1 MTFLQSR
8 VRSLALGAGTM
19 STISSQNSHAE
30 CHGVSLPLTSSHG
43 RENAL
48 LGFLPVKMLHF
59 DILGSIEL
67 SRRDF
72 MFFSH
77 SAYVPRHAYSD
88 SDEELSRGEKMK
100 RKGPYLPGASLSA
113 HQIVRLAKWLNERN
127 ISSGF

>member
-1 MTFLQSR
+1 MHFLASW
-8 VRSLALGAGTM
+8 
-19 STISSQNSHAE
+19 
-30 CHGVSLPLTSSHG
+30 
-43 RENAL
+43 
-48 LGFLPVKMLHF
+48 FLPVKMLHF

-77 SAYVPRHAYSD
+77 SVYVPRHAYSD

-113 HQIVRLAKWLNERN
+113 HQIVRLAKWMNERN